1 MFKILSIQIS
11 YIIDKKNF
19 KTEKKLTNI
28 YNNLK
33 TKQSHESIV
42 TNVFSLK
49 NSSLSFS
56 DDDNNDD
63 NETNENVNKNEKL
76 TSNA

>member
-1 MFKILSIQIS
+1 
-11 YIIDKKNF
+11 
-19 KTEKKLTNI
+19 
-28 YNNLK
+28 
-33 TKQSHESIV
+33 V

-63 NETNENVNKNEKL
+63 NETNENVNKNENEKL
-76 TSNA
+76 TSNAKLEQTENEPNLEKIESISIETKPKIDY

>member
-1 MFKILSIQIS
+1 MSPTKKKEESNIS
-11 YIIDKKNF
+11 LKKS
-19 KTEKKLTNI
+19 K
-28 YNNLK
+28 
-33 TKQSHESIV
+33 SHESIV

-63 NETNENVNKNEKL
+63 NETNENVNKNENEKL
-76 TSNA
+76 TSNAKL